1 MMNDM
6 LSTTQADMILGF
18 FTPENINRIVVSL
31 QNAEDGLDKAAF
43 ENDKLSYMFRFAY
56 ELRQIRKEVEEIERK
71 LGYEPDRDQ

>member
-1 MMNDM
+1 MNDM

-18 FTPENINRIVVSL
+18 FTPEIINRIVVSL

>member
-1 MMNDM
+1 MNDM